1 VIKCLHDFY
10 SPYVYVVWK
19 EVKGGGLS
27 LKVIARY

>member
-1 VIKCLHDFY
+1 MFTRFLLT
-10 SPYVYVVWK
+10 VYVVWK